1 MNKQVII
8 LFGPPGAGKGTQGEL
23 LAEKLNL
30 YYFETS
36 KILEQ
41 TFGAAE
47 NQSTGALNALSARC
61 SAEHSKRKFECSGL
75 SEKSPGRFIEI
86 SGQKYDILN
95 EKDLWLK
102 GVLCSPPFVAHLV
115 KEKIKQLSNEGK
127 NLLLSGSPRTLG
139 EAKELIPLLKEL
151 YGKENIK
158 TILIEI
164 SPKETIFRNSHRRLC
179 ELMRHPILYNKET
192 EKLANCP
199 LDGSKLVK
207 RKGLDDPETIKIRLK
222 EYKERTLPLT
232 EYFKKEKIEV
242 RKING
247 EQSVA
252 DVFSDIIK
260 QLK

>member
-1 MNKQVII
+1 MKMSFSQKQVVI

-41 TFGAAE
+41 TFRAAE
-47 NQSTGALNALSARC
+47 NF
-61 SAEHSKRKFECSGL
+61 SKE
-75 SEKSPGRFIEI
+75 SPERFIEV
-86 SGQKYDILN
+86 GKKKYDILN
-95 EKDLWLK
+95 EKDLWVK

-115 KEKIKQLSNEGK
+115 KKKIKQLSNEGK

-139 EAKELIPLLKEL
+139 EAKELIPLLEEL

-164 SPKETIFRNSHRRLC
+164 SPEETIFRNSHRRLC

-192 EKLANCP
+192 EKLTNCS

-207 RKGLDDPETIKIRLK
+207 RKGLDDPETIKVRLK
-222 EYKERTLPLT
+222 EYKERTLPLL
-232 EYFKKEKIEV
+232 EHFEEEKIEV
-242 RKING
+242 KKING

-252 DVFSDIIK
+252 EVFSDIIK
-260 QLK
+260 QSK

>member
-1 MNKQVII
+1 MSKKQVII

-41 TFGAAE
+41 TFRLADPSPSAKGEGAKE
-47 NQSTGALNALSARC
+47 
-61 SAEHSKRKFECSGL
+61 
-75 SEKSPGRFIEI
+75 SPERFIEV
-86 SGQKYDILN
+86 GKEKYDILN
-95 EKDLWLK
+95 ERDLWVK
-102 GVLCSPPFVAHLV
+102 GALCSPPFVTHLV
-115 KEKIKQLSNEGK
+115 KEKIKQLSSEGK
-127 NLLLSGSPRTLG
+127 NLLLSGSPRTFG

-158 TILIEI
+158 TILIDV
-164 SPKETIFRNSHRRLC
+164 SPEETIFRNSHRRLC

-199 LDGSKLVK
+199 LDGSKLKK
-207 RKGLDDPETIKIRLK
+207 RKGLDEPETIKIRLK
-222 EYKERTLPLT
+222 EYKERTLPLI
-232 EYFKKEKIEV
+232 EYFEKEGIEV
-242 RKING
+242 KKING

-252 DVFSDIIK
+252 DVYKDV
-260 QLK
+260 LKAIEVRPPR